1 MNRQRRRSLLWFIG
15 FFLVGSIALGYD
27 YLFIYDPPIR
37 AVQKFEAAMSWGDV
51 EAVKSLIVL
60 SANQDLEELHE
71 PTEEDVRQLLM
82 EPFDKGRVLD
92 LRQRVDDKGTYH
104 YVVIR
109 GADAQVYAYIVTQ
122 YAGKLRV
129 VVSARRTSAPRR
141 YIWEYTWTN

>member
-15 FFLVGSIALGYD
+15 LFLVGSIALGYD

-37 AVQKFEAAMSWGDV
+37 TVQKFEAAMSWGDV
-51 EAVKSLIVL
+51 EAVKSLIVF
-60 SANQDLEELHE
+60 SSNQDLEELHE

-82 EPFDKGRVLD
+82 EPFDKGRILD
-92 LRQRVDDKGTYH
+92 LRQRIDDKGTYH
-104 YVVIR
+104 YVVTR
-109 GADAQVYAYIVTQ
+109 GTDAQVYAYIVTQ

-129 VVSARRTSAPRR
+129 VVSARRTGAPRR